1 MREQLMKI
9 LLLEDDTVLLQTLCE
24 ILNQHAFDV
33 TAVEK
38 GQDAI
43 DMTFE
48 NSYDIYLFDINL
60 PDMNGIDLLKSLRE
74 ADDQTP
80 AIFMSAN
87 EDIETIAKGFE
98 VGAEDYIKKPF
109 MPEELLIRLNA
120 KLSKKMM
127 ICYQNIRYNIISGD
141 IFVDDKK
148 VYLSYAQF
156 KLVDML
162 FRNMDKAVTKD
173 ELLDITEYHSDN
185 ALRVAITKLKTLL
198 NIEIKNIRGVGYTIE
213 SC

>member
-1 MREQLMKI
+1 MKI
-9 LLLEDDTVLLQTLCE
+9 LLLEDDIVLAETLCE
-24 ILNQHAFDV
+24 ILIQHGFDV
-33 TAVEK
+33 ATVEK

-60 PDMNGIDLLKSLRE
+60 PDMNGIDLLKSLKE

-80 AIFMSAN
+80 AIFISAN

-109 MPEELLIRLNA
+109 VPEELLIRLNA
-120 KLSKKMM
+120 KLSRKMV
-127 ICYQNIRYNIISGD
+127 ICYQNIRYNTVSGD
-141 IFVDDKK
+141 IFLDDKK

-173 ELLDITEYHSDN
+173 ELLDVTEYHSDN

>member
-1 MREQLMKI
+1 MKL
-9 LLLEDDTVLLQTLCE
+9 LLLEDDTILSQTLCE
-24 ILNQHAFDV
+24 ILNQHGFDV

-38 GQDAI
+38 GQQAI

-60 PDMNGIDLLKSLRE
+60 PDMNGIDLLKNLKE

-80 AIFMSAN
+80 TIFISAN
-87 EDIETIAKGFE
+87 ADIETIARGFD

-120 KLSKKMM
+120 KLSNKM
-127 ICYQNIRYNIISGD
+127 IISCKDVRYNTLSGD
-141 IFVDDKK
+141 IFIGGKK
-148 VYLSYAQF
+148 LYLSYAQF
-156 KLVDML
+156 RLVDIL
-162 FRNMDKAVTKD
+162 FRNIGKAVEKD
-173 ELLDITEYHSDN
+173 ELLNVTEYHSDN
-185 ALRVAITKLKTLL
+185 ALRVAINKIKTLL

>member
-1 MREQLMKI
+1 MKV
-9 LLLEDDTVLLQTLCE
+9 LLLEDDRVLSQTLCE
-24 ILNQHAFDV
+24 ILTQHGFDV

-38 GQDAI
+38 GEQAI
-43 DMTFE
+43 DMTYK

-60 PDMNGIDLLKSLRE
+60 PDINGIDLLKGLKE

-80 AIFMSAN
+80 AIFISAN
-87 EDIETIAKGFE
+87 EDIETITKGFE

-109 MPEELLIRLNA
+109 LPEELLVRLNA
-120 KLSKKMM
+120 KLSKKMVIHYKN
-127 ICYQNIRYNIISGD
+127 ICYNTLSGD

-148 VYLSYAQF
+148 IYLSYAKF
-156 KLVDML
+156 KLVDLL
-162 FRNMDKAVTKD
+162 FKNIDKTVSKD
-173 ELLDITEYHSDN
+173 DLLDATEYHSDN

>member
-1 MREQLMKI
+1 MKI
-9 LLLEDDTVLLQTLCE
+9 LLLEDDTVLLETLCE
-24 ILNQHAFDV
+24 LLKQHGFDV

-38 GQDAI
+38 GQHAI

-60 PDMNGIDLLKSLRE
+60 PDMNGIDLLKSLKE

-80 AIFMSAN
+80 AIFISAN
-87 EDIETIAKGFE
+87 EDIQTIAKGFD

-120 KLSKKMM
+120 KLSKKMV
-127 ICYQNIRYNIISGD
+127 ICYQNVRYNTVSGD
-141 IFVDDKK
+141 IFIDNKK

-162 FRNMDKAVTKD
+162 FRNIDKAVTKD
-173 ELLDITEYHSDN
+173 ELLDVTEYHSDN

>member
-1 MREQLMKI
+1 MKV
-9 LLLEDDTVLLQTLCE
+9 LLLEDDRVLSQTLCE
-24 ILNQHAFDV
+24 ILTQHGFEV

-38 GQDAI
+38 GEQAI
-43 DMTFE
+43 EMTYK

-60 PDMNGIDLLKSLRE
+60 PDINGIDLLKGLKE

-80 AIFMSAN
+80 AIFISAN
-87 EDIETIAKGFE
+87 EDIETITKGFE

-109 MPEELLIRLNA
+109 LPEELLVRLNA
-120 KLSKKMM
+120 KLSKKMV
-127 ICYQNIRYNIISGD
+127 ICYKNICYNTLSGD

-148 VYLSYAQF
+148 IYLSYAKF
-156 KLVDML
+156 KLVDLL
-162 FRNMDKAVTKD
+162 FKNIDKTVSKD
-173 ELLDITEYHSDN
+173 DLLDATEYHSDN

>member
-1 MREQLMKI
+1 MKV
-9 LLLEDDTVLLQTLCE
+9 LLLEDDAILSQTLFE
-24 ILNQHAFDV
+24 ILSQHDFEV

-60 PDMNGIDLLKSLRE
+60 PDMNGIDLLQSLKE

-80 AIFMSAN
+80 TIFISAN
-87 EDIETIAKGFE
+87 DDMETIARGFE

-120 KLSKKMM
+120 KLSNKMV
-127 ICYQNIRYNIISGD
+127 ILHQNIRYNTLSGD
-141 IFVDDKK
+141 IFVGDKK
-148 VYLSYAQF
+148 IYLSYAQF
-156 KLVDML
+156 KLVDIL
-162 FRNMDKAVTKD
+162 FRNIDKTVSKD
-173 ELLDITEYHSDN
+173 ELLDVTEYNSDT
-185 ALRVAITKLKTLL
+185 ALRVALTKLKTLL
-198 NIEIKNIRGVGYTIE
+198 DIEVKNIRGVGYTIE

>member
-1 MREQLMKI
+1 MKI
-9 LLLEDDTVLLQTLCE
+9 LLLEDDIVLTETLCE
-24 ILNQHAFDV
+24 ILSQHGFDV
-33 TAVEK
+33 EAVEK

-60 PDMNGIDLLKSLRE
+60 PDMNGIDLLKSLKE

-80 AIFMSAN
+80 AIFISAN

-109 MPEELLIRLNA
+109 VPEELLIRLNA
-120 KLSKKMM
+120 KLSRKMV
-127 ICYQNIRYNIISGD
+127 ICYQNIRYNTVSGD
-141 IFVDDKK
+141 IFVNDKK

-173 ELLDITEYHSDN
+173 ELLDVTEYHSDN